1 MQRKRLWIGIL
12 LVAAVLLRSPAV
24 PAVESDPLPA
34 PRGTPGEQAIRVI
47 QRGGR
52 ADAREALRR
61 RAGEV

>member
-24 PAVESDPLPA
+24 PAVESDPCRH
-34 PRGTPGEQAIRVI
+34 PRARRASRRSGYTTR
-47 QRGGR
+47 GR

>member
-24 PAVESDPLPA
+24 PAVESDPPA
-34 PRGTPGEQAIRVI
+34 GTQGHTGRAGDQAI